1 MAYEMQNGARSGS
14 SKNLMIGPGVMTRNF
29 DINTFDPKDKST
41 WGELIGATKG
51 GHTISVN
58 TEWHAV
64 EVDGSLGTIDG
75 YEWLV
80 GADASL
86 KVTFLEMTRENL
98 LMKLPAFSIK
108 ELNPDYDVIEHDGSI
123 APTGTGTIAL
133 FTTLIGSNVPIVFV
147 LDNARCVNPFELNT
161 GTGKEDI
168 TCEAEFQA
176 RYAED
181 NFTKIPFR
189 ILYPKTG
196 ANVIAPTFS
205 PASGTYSE
213 EQTVTLTAIEPGAE
227 IYYTLDGSYP
237 TDASIKYT
245 GPITVSATT
254 TIKAVAIKGLDT
266 SSPVTASYTIVP

>member
-1 MAYEMQNGARSGS
+1 MYQMLNGARAGS
-14 SKNLMIGPGVMTRNF
+14 SRNLMIGPGVMTRNF
-29 DINTFDPKDKST
+29 NINTFNPKDKST

-64 EVDGSLGTIDG
+64 EADGALGTVDG

-98 LMKLPAFSIK
+98 LMKLPAFAINAHD
-108 ELNPDYDVIEHDGSI
+108 ENYDVIEHDGSI

-133 FTTLIGSNVPIVFV
+133 FTTLIGSNVPIVFI
-147 LDNARCVNPFELNT
+147 LDNARCTNPVEIAT
-161 GTGKEDI
+161 GTGKDDI

-176 RYAED
+176 RYAQD
-181 NFTKIPFR
+181 NFTKIPFK

-196 ANVIAPTFS
+196 ANIIAPTFA
-205 PASGTYSE
+205 PAEGTFTE
-213 EQTVTLTAIEPGAE
+213 EVTVTLTTVEPGAT
-227 IYYTLDGSYP
+227 IYYTTDGSYP
-237 TDASIKYT
+237 TDESTKYT
-245 GPITVSATT
+245 GPITVDTTT

-266 SSPVTASYTIVP
+266 SAPVSASYVVNP